1 MSRTARPT
9 PPKTPKLP
17 WIVGLTAPHRLSL
30 TLLIGAVS
38 FAVTQ
43 PWLTLHTRL
52 LIGWN
57 AGTLTYLVLAWLA
70 VTRAD
75 TGMTRVR
82 AQLYDETCYIIF
94 LLGGGASAARGV
106 ALG

>member
-1 MSRTARPT
+1 MSPSASSV
-9 PPKTPKLP
+9 PPKPKLP
-17 WIVGLTAPHRLSL
+17 WVVGLTAPHRLSL

>member
-1 MSRTARPT
+1 MSPTALPT
-9 PPKTPKLP
+9 SPKTKLP
-17 WIVGLTAPHRLSL
+17 WIVGLTAPHRLAL

-75 TGMTRVR
+75 GDVVEMR
-82 AQLYDETCYIIF
+82 A
-94 LLGGGASAARGV
+94 
-106 ALG
+106 